1 MVHKLMVQGHS
12 SCFSISH
19 PVDCVTLA
27 LDQAHSQPTKMTE
40 TDTNPTPN
48 ESPAETPPP
57 VAQADASKALQ
68 TALTGVA
75 GMVLGGLLLGK
86 KGGLLA
92 GLVGVGAKVLL
103 QKNQLPTSATQ
114 VDATAEPPTIPAE
127 KETLP
132 AMHAEFETA
141 PEAPIESGVE
151 TSPPVLEPLAE
162 QLPVTP
168 EEPAIAITH
177 SEIPAAEPAH
187 EPAIEPPP
195 VVATEA
201 PEAPSNPA
209 PQAPHTHF
217 GNLLALARELSPPA
231 KPEPEP
237 KTEPEPV
244 VDSHEGDLTVFPLDP
259 SPPLP
264 PLPVEPVTPEPLQPL
279 HTEVELPAAVV
290 EAIAAVEAELADEQ
304 LVTTETKV
312 VEIVNE
318 TTEVPTPAEL
328 SSPVPVPTDIALE
341 QALSQSEEFRNYSQP
356 ILPAPE
362 APAPIDALADL
373 HDHLKED
380 APWSNPILDAPT
392 STVEAPAE
400 ASIAEENDDTS
411 AAPAFVNWPGAEDE
425 KTPEEAARATAFQ
438 QFVATMFSELAEPE
452 EDAPKPQDSI
462 ETPLLPTAP
471 TEPTGPVAASPLSSF
486 IPDLAH
492 TVESPKD
499 EIAEADL
506 EPPPESILEP
516 LVPEPIT
523 PAVIKEKEINSPV
536 AEKEQEREET
546 PEIPQLSPE
555 DIWKLAAAES
565 SDLLLPDQGIPATP
579 AIEPFPF
586 MATPAAQATTTSPA
600 SEALPSFASFAD
612 LISQASGPPISHSAP
627 VEQPSPPG
635 MDPFEELFG
644 TSPEQSAKDFFPTV
658 EPREKPQAIDP
669 TEAPISFPT
678 KRAPLLSSEE
688 EAEID
693 RFAETAQTAKVT
705 PFSLNLTPQTAA
717 QPGEPEISL
726 PQPVRFTPRPPTEEP
741 KPQFAKAMLL
751 LIFALLLAA
760 GYAFRDPLL
769 EMWNQKFAP
778 QKTPIPGSAAP
789 VPAPAPAPAAN
800 VTPPKPTT
808 PKPTTEPAAPK
819 EPESTK
825 PAEPSPEKP
834 ATPTPP
840 TTEPDTKP
848 KPIEPT
854 TPTAE
859 PKPAPV
865 NEPEVPVPTPTP
877 AAEPPALIT
886 PPVTEPIPAK
896 VEIRPASLLPDL
908 PAAPDAAE
916 AASTDVPAKPEEA
929 AQQKGLA
936 AVKNFLAATTVEG
949 VSANILNSAKLAPKL
964 SAYYG
969 KKAIA
974 PTEFDNIV
982 LDSGARVPETNSRAF
997 LFRVRSP
1004 DRTQGFPVC
1013 VEETPDGYKIEWEAF
1028 IQCRDRV
1035 AANFWKDPAS
1045 PATSLFVIVKRSH
1058 YFDEDLVNLD
1068 DYECFRINSPNPDEE
1083 EFYAFSRKDSAFVKK
1098 NRMLLNWDA
1107 NYFVVAQFT
1116 HVKNS
1121 KGVSHVEIVDIDR
1134 FNWRGQTR

>member
-1 MVHKLMVQGHS
+1 MVHKFMVQGHS

-103 QKNQLPTSATQ
+103 QKNQPQTSATQ
-114 VDATAEPPTIPAE
+114 ADATAEPPTIPAE
-127 KETLP
+127 KETVPVL
-132 AMHAEFETA
+132 HAEIETS
-141 PEAPIESGVE
+141 PQAPIESGVE
-151 TSPPVLEPLAE
+151 TSPVLEPLAE
-162 QLPVTP
+162 QVPVAP
-168 EEPAIAITH
+168 EEQAIAITH
-177 SEIPAAEPAH
+177 SEIPAASSE
-187 EPAIEPPP
+187 
-195 VVATEA
+195 VL
-201 PEAPSNPA
+201 EAPSNP
-209 PQAPHTHF
+209 PPPTPSHTHF
-217 GNLLALARELSPPA
+217 GNLLALARELSPPT
-231 KPEPEP
+231 KPEPEPEP

-264 PLPVEPVTPEPLQPL
+264 PLPVEPVSPEPLQPL

-304 LVTTETKV
+304 LVNTETEV
-312 VEIVNE
+312 VQIVNE
-318 TTEVPTPAEL
+318 TTEVPAPAEL

-341 QALSQSEEFRNYSQP
+341 QALSQSEEFRNYGQP
-356 ILPAPE
+356 ILPVPE

-400 ASIAEENDDTS
+400 ASIAEENDD
-411 AAPAFVNWPGAEDE
+411 ACAVPAFVNWPGSEDE

-452 EDAPKPQDSI
+452 EDAPKPQDAI

-492 TVESPKD
+492 TVGSPKD
-499 EIAEADL
+499 EIAAADL
-506 EPPPESILEP
+506 EPQPESILEP

-523 PAVIKEKEINSPV
+523 PAIVEEKEIHSPV
-536 AEKEQEREET
+536 AEKEQEPEES

-565 SDLLLPDQGIPATP
+565 SDLLLPDQGTPATP

-586 MATPAAQATTTSPA
+586 MATPAAQATTPSPA
-600 SEALPSFASFAD
+600 SETLPSFASFAD

-644 TSPEQSAKDFFPTV
+644 TSPETSAKDFFPTV

-693 RFAETAQTAKVT
+693 RFAETAQTAKVS
-705 PFSLNLTPQTAA
+705 PFSLNLSPQTAA
-717 QPGEPEISL
+717 QPGEPENSL
-726 PQPVRFTPRPPTEEP
+726 PQPVRYTPRPPTEEP
-741 KPQFAKAMLL
+741 KPQFAKALL
-751 LIFALLLAA
+751 LLFFALLLAA

-769 EMWNQKFAP
+769 ELWNQKFAP
-778 QKTPIPGSAAP
+778 QKKPLSGSAAP
-789 VPAPAPAPAAN
+789 ASAPAPTPAAA
-800 VTPPKPTT
+800 VTPPTPTPK

-825 PAEPSPEKP
+825 PAEPSPETP
-834 ATPTPP
+834 TTPTPP
-840 TTEPDTKP
+840 TTEPDSKP
-848 KPIEPT
+848 KPTGPT
-854 TPTAE
+854 DE

-877 AAEPPALIT
+877 ATEPPALIT
-886 PPVTEPIPAK
+886 PPVIEPVPAK

-908 PAAPDAAE
+908 PATPDAAE
-916 AASTDVPAKPEEA
+916 AASTDVPPKPEEA

-936 AVKNFLAATTVEG
+936 AVKSFLAATTIEG

-1013 VEETPDGYKIEWEAF
+1013 VEETPEGYKIEWEAF

-1035 AANFWKDPAS
+1035 AANFWKDPTS

-1058 YFDEDLVNLD
+1058 YFEEDLLNLD